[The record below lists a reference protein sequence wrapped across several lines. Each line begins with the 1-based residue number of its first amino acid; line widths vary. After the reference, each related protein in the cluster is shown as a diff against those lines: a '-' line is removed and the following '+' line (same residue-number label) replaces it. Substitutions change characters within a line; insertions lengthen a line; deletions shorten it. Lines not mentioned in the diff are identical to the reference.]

1 MPRLVHLLAVLAA
14 VALGAT
20 LLPRWSTA
28 KTAARRPDVVVFVAD
43 DLGASDLGY
52 AHNVGGPRAFATPI
66 IDALAQKSLKLT
78 RFYGAPMCTP
88 ARAALMTGRHPHK
101 TGLAF
106 FVLLANQ
113 PTGLDARETT
123 LGERFRARGYATA
136 MIGKWHLGFARR
148 SWLPSN
154 RGFDSFFG
162 YCLGAQDY
170 TRHESGEWLEGSIS
184 LGRRRALALDTAGHD
199 LWRNDVPLD
208 RSRETDGVHS
218 ADLFASEARTVIGA
232 ADRERPLFLYYAAQ
246 TPHAHF
252 VGAPAR
258 HVAAAQRMGFDGSD
272 ARSDV
277 AALVAALDEQVSA
290 VVGAFEARERPLVFW
305 FLGDN
310 GPEAGTG
317 ASAFPLRGAKRTCY
331 EGGIRTPSF
340 VYAPGIVMPGATNA
354 VTRIV
359 DVGPTLLGLLGT
371 TVRGLDGRDMRR
383 KWEQSTDSNDDLVL
397 FYDNAAKCG
406 AAVRSHFKYV
416 LNGGC
421 LYADEQHVGWPDED
435 DDGDPTCVGPGAECL
450 FDLESDPA
458 ERVHVGDSHPAV
470 LTALR
475 ELIARAERDSAPSR
489 VLETPGDP
497 RADPRLHGGRWVSWL
512 DL

>member
-1 MPRLVHLLAVLAA
+1 
-14 VALGAT
+14 
-20 LLPRWSTA
+20 
-28 KTAARRPDVVVFVAD
+28 VFVAD

-66 IDALAQKSLKLT
+66 IDALAQKSLRLT

-123 LGERFRARGYATA
+123 LAERFQARGYATA

-170 TRHESGEWLEGSIS
+170 YRHESGEWLEGSIS
-184 LGRRRALALDTAGHD
+184 LGRRRAFALDVAGHD
-199 LWRNDVPLD
+199 LWQGEVPLD
-208 RSRETDGVHS
+208 RFPATDGVHS
-218 ADLFASEARTVIGA
+218 ADLFASEARTVVSA

-277 AALVAALDEQVSA
+277 AALVAALDEQVGA
-290 VVGAFEARERPLVFW
+290 VVGAFEARERPIVFW

-340 VYAPGIVMPGATNA
+340 VYTPGIVTPGETNA

-371 TVRGLDGRDMRR
+371 TVRGLDGRNMRR
-383 KWEQSTDSNDDLVL
+383 KWEQSTDSDDLVL
-397 FYDNAAKCG
+397 FFDGAARCG
-406 AAVRSHFKYV
+406 AAVRGQFKYV

-421 LYADEQHVGWPDED
+421 LYADEPHVGWPDD
-435 DDGDPTCVGPGAECL
+435 RSGDGDPTCVGPGVECL

-458 ERVHVGDSHPAV
+458 ERLNVGDSNPAI
-470 LTALR
+470 LDSLR
-475 ELIARAERDSAPSR
+475 ELLARAERDSAPSR